1 MIYCFYDWL
10 IFPKY
15 QSVIIFSMKES
26 IVKKKQCVRKNCQS
40 CCHQWDHIN
49 SWNIP
54 RYHWWAW
61 LYKRRHSPE
70 GKTQFNCMNLQVEC
84 VLSFVSNYIL
94 ILLSQNSLYICTKFT
109 FLSLERYLNFPS
121 YFENFR
127 SCALCNSSISWSQQ
141 KPKPTNPNSSH
152 FQ

>member
-1 MIYCFYDWL
+1 MIGSFQSSRVWL
-10 IFPKY
+10 SFQWK
-15 QSVIIFSMKES
+15 SLLS
-26 IVKKKQCVRKNCQS
+26 KKKQFVRKNCQS
-40 CCHQWDHIN
+40 CCLQRDHIN
-49 SWNIP
+49 SWNVP

-61 LYKRRHSPE
+61 LYKRRHSSE

-84 VLSFVSNYIL
+84 VLAFVSNYIL
-94 ILLSQNSLYICTKFT
+94 ILRSQNSLYICTKFT

-127 SCALCNSSISWSQQ
+127 SCALCNNSISWSQQ